1 VKGEMNMGQKR
12 ELQQQTLSVRI
23 SDTMREY
30 LERAREVLSN
40 GRGEPASMSQIAKM
54 MLEQARRNPLDDRLE
69 VGELLGNPTG
79 TLCDIRVKWQQQ
91 RSLSRAE
98 WIVLARYLE
107 VGCEGTIVD
116 SQLPSRESF
125 LDLVEAFLALLRV
138 RRCEDPGRDQYYL
151 NKLRVCAW
159 AEDRNLGVAEVGEV
173 LESLI
178 QELRKRESPVRPAYV
193 GRTLH
198 VALQEEEF
206 PSVMAINEALRPFLP
221 TFFRLAARGHW
232 LKEQRPVRRAGKP
245 SKVQSYDVR
254 ASAFPPLSAGE
265 FQLTTLFT
273 DDGDLAMALN
283 MTSREAVYP
292 LGPFPQIRE
301 FAALLEHLP
310 PGGFWKGSE
319 FFGYTDGSDCQ
330 PVTRFYFRHR
340 SNGIAFGFSPEEW
353 KELREIFRQVLG
365 SAELLPILTELSMEY
380 GGP

>member
-1 VKGEMNMGQKR
+1 MGRKQG
-12 ELQQQTLSVRI
+12 LQQQTLSVRI
-23 SDTMREY
+23 SDTMRDY

-54 MLEQARRNPLDDRLE
+54 LLEQARRNPLDDRLE
-69 VGELLGNPTG
+69 VGELLGNPTA
-79 TLCDIRVKWQQQ
+79 TLCDIRAKWQQQ

-107 VGCEGTIVD
+107 VGCEGVHED
-116 SQLPSRESF
+116 SRLPSRESF
-125 LDLVEAFLALLRV
+125 VDLLEAFLALLKV
-138 RRCEDPGRDQYYL
+138 RTGEDTGRDQYYL

-159 AEDRNLGVAEVGEV
+159 AEDRNLGGAEVGEV
-173 LESLI
+173 LQSLI
-178 QELRKRESPVRPAYV
+178 QELRKPESPVRPAYV

-198 VALQEEEF
+198 VALQDEEF
-206 PSVMAINEALRPFLP
+206 SSVMEINKALRPFLP

-232 LKEQRPVRRAGKP
+232 LREHRPVRRDGKS
-245 SKVQSYDVR
+245 SKVQNYDVG
-254 ASAFPPLSAGE
+254 ASVFPPLSAGE

-319 FFGYTDGSDCQ
+319 FFGYTNGCDCQ

-353 KELREIFRQVLG
+353 NDLREIFRESLGTPAMVPVL
-365 SAELLPILTELSMEY
+365 AELSMEY
-380 GGP
+380 GGV

>member
-1 VKGEMNMGQKR
+1 MGQKR

-40 GRGEPASMSQIAKM
+40 GRGEPASMSEIAKM
-54 MLEQARRNPLDDRLE
+54 LLEQARRNPLDDRLE
-69 VGELLGNPTG
+69 VGELLGNPTQ

-107 VGCEGTIVD
+107 VGCEGTSVD

-125 LDLVEAFLALLRV
+125 VDLLEAFLALLRV

-159 AEDRNLGVAEVGEV
+159 AEDRSLSLVEVGEV
-173 LESLI
+173 LQSLI
-178 QELRKRESPVRPAYV
+178 EELRKPESPVRPAYV

-206 PSVMAINEALRPFLP
+206 SSVVAINEALRPFLP

-232 LKEQRPVRRAGKP
+232 LKERRPVRRERKATELGDSGERLSVFQP
-245 SKVQSYDVR
+245 V
-254 ASAFPPLSAGE
+254 SAGE
-265 FQLTTLFT
+265 FQLTTLLT
-273 DDGDLAMALN
+273 RDGDLAMALE

-301 FAALLEHLP
+301 FATLLEHLP
-310 PGGFWKGSE
+310 PGRVWKGIE
-319 FFGYTDGSDCQ
+319 FLGYTNGDECQ
-330 PVTRFYFRHR
+330 EVTRFYFRQR

-353 KELREIFRQVLG
+353 RELREIFRQVLG
-365 SAELLPILTELSMEY
+365 SAEMLPILTELSMEY
-380 GGP
+380 GEP